1 MQTRFSLNI
10 KFSFMNCPLCL
21 NSAYSARL
29 AAAEF
34 NGSGLSIHSAHPGKT
49 TMDQRICKAF
59 SGYERLWSD
68 TGSLSKPNSL
78 NQALEFNCRGQG
90 NDAKLLNASH
100 SYLQLLQY
108 IRSSIRYAN
117 AFTPHWLVDGAELF
131 DLQGQ
136 VLYKQLS
143 RVDCHSCCEGNL
155 AKQSL

>member
-1 MQTRFSLNI
+1 MHNLEYNIKHMQTRFSLNI
-10 KFSFMNCPLCL
+10 KLSFMNCPLCL

-90 NDAKLLNASH
+90 NDAKCISFLSATSAI
-100 SYLQLLQY
+100 YQIAY
-108 IRSSIRYAN
+108 KIN
-117 AFTPHWLVDGAELF
+117 AFAPHWMEWNCLIYKDRYSTGSYH
-131 DLQGQ
+131 
-136 VLYKQLS
+136 VL
-143 RVDCHSCCEGNL
+143 CHSCREGN
-155 AKQSL
+155 